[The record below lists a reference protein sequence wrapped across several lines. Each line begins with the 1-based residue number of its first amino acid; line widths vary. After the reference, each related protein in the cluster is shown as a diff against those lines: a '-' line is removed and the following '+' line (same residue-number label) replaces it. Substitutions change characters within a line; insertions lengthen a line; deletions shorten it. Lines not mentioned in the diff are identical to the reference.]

1 MNNTRA
7 YEMALLSEQA
17 YFTPEE
23 FAKAHTDGNFRF
35 HSKEGTQFYTVW
47 TDDELMFVFRGTEVS
62 EFADLKADLQFQL
75 LPIGTEGSVHKG
87 FWTALDVVWED
98 VVADYNE
105 LCEERHVV
113 FTGHSL
119 GAALAT
125 LAMSKLDLRTAELYT
140 FGSPRVG
147 DDIFRVTFHY
157 RFRHVYRFRNQND
170 VVTRHPMAIWDY
182 RHVGTCYYFTGAGNC
197 VEDPGFWTRAKQFII
212 GMCKGAAIKKV
223 DSFRDHSVAN
233 YVKLT
238 RGLPSCSPKEL
249 I

>member
-1 MNNTRA
+1 MDNNKA

-17 YFTPEE
+17 YFPPEE
-23 FAKAHTDGNFRF
+23 FAKVHTDGNFRF
-35 HSKEGTQFYTVW
+35 HSVEGTQFYTVW
-47 TDDELMFVFRGTEVS
+47 TAKELVFVFRGTEVA
-62 EFADLKADLQFQL
+62 EFADLKADLKFQL
-75 LPIGTEGSVHKG
+75 FPLGTEGSVHTG
-87 FWTALDVVWED
+87 FWNALDTVWDE

-105 LCEERHVV
+105 FCEERPVT

-125 LAMSKLDLRTAELYT
+125 IAMSRLDLRNAELYT
-140 FGSPRVG
+140 YGSPRVG
-147 DDIFRVTFHY
+147 DDIFKATFSY
-157 RFRHVYRFRNQND
+157 RFMNVYRFRNQND
-170 VVTRHPMAIWDY
+170 IVTRHPMAIWDY
-182 RHVGTCYYFTGAGNC
+182 RHVGVCYYFTGAGNC

-212 GMCKGAAIKKV
+212 GMCKGAAIRKV

-233 YVKLT
+233 YVQLT